1 VEGLAVKRAF
11 GILGWVGVVLVLA
24 ALAFKLRNPTLNVH
38 PKLALAGLIVTL
50 IYALSQW
57 RDIGRS
63 FSDRNVKYGSF
74 ALGSVLAF
82 VAILVAINWIGNR
95 QNKRWDLTAAG
106 QFSMSDQTRKI
117 VSELKGPV
125 TVRVFYGGM
134 EGSSRYRDLLGEYQ
148 YLSKQISAEFIEA
161 DNDPV
166 AAQKYEITAVP
177 TVLIEANG
185 RTERTNQADEQGITN
200 TLKKALEGKAKKV
213 YFTRGHGEKDT
224 GTQDGRGYS
233 GILQALQ
240 TDNFE
245 VAPLALAQESKVPDD
260 ASVVV
265 IAGPKSDF
273 LPQEI
278 TAIRAYLARGGK
290 LMLMLDPPDPD
301 SIGTSLTSLVDLARS
316 WGADVGNTIVID
328 EQSANN
334 MAIPVV
340 VNYPRHAVTDRFNGV
355 MTAYPLTRSVAP
367 IEGGTD
373 GKSAQK
379 LLETSPRSWAE
390 SDLKGLFETKKPT
403 PNLDKGDKAGPV
415 AIATATSAPAAEAP
429 PPPAPPAGAPPAPEP
444 PKPETRVIVIG
455 DSDFPSNQF
464 IGFQGNKDLYLNMV
478 NWLAQQE
485 NLIAIRAKDPA
496 DRRIDLLPEQETGIR
511 YLALLAIPAL
521 LFANGVR
528 VWWKRR

>member
-1 VEGLAVKRAF
+1 VEGLAVKRVF
-11 GILGWVGVVLVLA
+11 GILGWLGVVLVLA
-24 ALAFKLRNPTLNVH
+24 ALAFKLRNPTLNIH
-38 PKLALAGLIVTL
+38 PKLALAGLIITL

-63 FSDRNVKYGSF
+63 FSDRSVKYGSF

-82 VAILVAINWIGNR
+82 VAILVAINWIANR
-95 QNKRWDLTAAG
+95 QNKRWDLTSAG
-106 QFSMSDQTRKI
+106 QFSMSEQTRKI
-117 VSELKGPV
+117 VSELKSPV

-148 YLSKQISAEFIEA
+148 YLSKQISTEFIEA

-177 TVLIEANG
+177 TVLVETNG

-224 GTQDGRGYS
+224 AGQDGRGYS
-233 GILQALQ
+233 AIAQALQ

-245 VAPLALAQESKVPDD
+245 VAQLALAQESKVPDD

-265 IAGPKSDF
+265 IAGPRSDF

-278 TAIRAYLARGGK
+278 TAIRAYLGRGGK
-290 LMLMLDPPDPD
+290 LMLMLDPPEPGTL
-301 SIGTSLTSLVDLARS
+301 GTSLTSLVELAHS

-334 MAIPVV
+334 LVVPVV
-340 VNYPRHAVTDRFNGV
+340 MNYPRHAVTDRFNGV
-355 MTAYPLTRSVAP
+355 MTMYPLTRSVVP
-367 IEGGTD
+367 VEGGAD
-373 GKSAQK
+373 GKVAQK
-379 LLETSPRSWAE
+379 ILETSPRSWAE
-390 SDLKGLFETKKPT
+390 ADLKQLFETKKPQI
-403 PNLDKGDKAGPV
+403 NLDKGDKAGPV
-415 AIATATSAPAAEAP
+415 VIATATSAPATDVPAP
-429 PPPAPPAGAPPAPEP
+429 AAGSPPAPDA

-455 DSDFPSNQF
+455 DSDFPSNSV

-485 NLIAIRAKDPA
+485 NLISIRAKDPA
-496 DRRIDLLPEQETGIR
+496 DRRLDMLPEQEIGVR
-511 YLALLAIPAL
+511 YLALLAIPLL